1 MMPGVL
7 QVLEGGGAEVV
18 RSLEDVILSWQPQM
32 MPGVL
37 QVLEGES
44 EAEEVDVVLVRSGQ
58 LVNPGDWQEVGVGAL
73 VVVSE
78 GPGVAVAVVVVVG
91 SLHPNHP
98 GVLQVEVLV
107 VDDSVVVEVVVVV
120 VVVVS
125 SRHPHQPGVLHV
137 DVFVDVGVE
146 VGVEVVDISE
156 SLPLK
161 NFHSW
166 QS

>member
-1 MMPGVL
+1 M
-7 QVLEGGGAEVV
+7 
-18 RSLEDVILSWQPQM
+18 D
-32 MPGVL
+32 
-37 QVLEGES
+37 
-44 EAEEVDVVLVRSGQ
+44 
-58 LVNPGDWQEVGVGAL
+58 VGAL

-78 GPGVAVAVVVVVG
+78 GPGVAVAIVVVVG

-107 VDDSVVVEVVVVV
+107 VDDSVVVEVVVAVVVV

-137 DVFVDVGVE
+137 DVFVE
-146 VGVEVVDISE
+146 VGVEVVGISE

-161 NFHSW
+161 NFHNW